1 MKVRIN
7 NQKAKKTVKNDM
19 LKWVKELFPLNRS
32 ITGQGIRASYSYL
45 KKINPEFKTLKFKS
59 GKKVF
64 DWTVP
69 EEWEINNAY
78 IEHLKTGKKFAEFKK
93 NNLHLVGYSIRKNFI
108 TTKKKLKKKIYSLI
122 DQPNSIPYVTSYY
135 KKDWGFCLSENDK
148 NKLPRGKYR
157 VFIDSNFKKGSL
169 DLIEL
174 VLPGKTKKEIFFS
187 TYFCHPSMANNELS
201 GPVIISKIVK
211 FLKKRK
217 NNFTYRFVILPETI
231 GSISYLSRKLNI
243 LKKRMIAGFVVT
255 CAGDELTYSLTESRT
270 GKNISDY
277 LVKKFLSNKRNFKV
291 YSYLDRISDERQYC
305 SPSVDLP
312 VSTFSKSR
320 DYKEYHTNK
329 DNLNFISKKGLN
341 QSFLLLKNIIGFV
354 EKDLYENRNILFPK
368 SNVKGEPFLTKRNLY
383 KTLSMKTNYKKKDRT
398 ADILDILS
406 YCDGKSNILHL
417 EKILNIPLKQLTKY
431 LIYLKKINL
440 ITF

>member
-1 MKVRIN
+1 
-7 NQKAKKTVKNDM
+7 
-19 LKWVKELFPLNRS
+19 
-32 ITGQGIRASYSYL
+32 
-45 KKINPEFKTLKFKS
+45 
-59 GKKVF
+59 
-64 DWTVP
+64 
-69 EEWEINNAY
+69 
-78 IEHLKTGKKFAEFKK
+78 
-93 NNLHLVGYSIRKNFI
+93 
-108 TTKKKLKKKIYSLI
+108 
-122 DQPNSIPYVTSYY
+122 
-135 KKDWGFCLSENDK
+135 
-148 NKLPRGKYR
+148 
-157 VFIDSNFKKGSL
+157 
-169 DLIEL
+169 
-174 VLPGKTKKEIFFS
+174 
-187 TYFCHPSMANNELS
+187 
-201 GPVIISKIVK
+201 
-211 FLKKRK
+211 
-217 NNFTYRFVILPETI
+217 
-231 GSISYLSRKLNI
+231 
-243 LKKRMIAGFVVT
+243 MIAGFVVT

-320 DYKEYHTNK
+320 EYKEYHTNK